1 MKEEKKKKKEVKE
14 EIPRELAEFIP
25 AISARR
31 ARRFDARARI
41 FPPSGN
47 GGNAT
52 EPRGEES
59 CSRELGVEQ
68 DVIFSVKC
76 SFIYITR
83 EGKKYCIILETNL
96 ASETKIS

>member
-1 MKEEKKKKKEVKE
+1 MKEETEVKE

-41 FPPSGN
+41 FPRSGN

-52 EPRGEES
+52 DPRDEES
-59 CSRELGVEQ
+59 CSRVGEQ
-68 DVIFSVKC
+68 DVIFSAKML
-76 SFIYITR
+76 F
-83 EGKKYCIILETNL
+83 
-96 ASETKIS
+96 